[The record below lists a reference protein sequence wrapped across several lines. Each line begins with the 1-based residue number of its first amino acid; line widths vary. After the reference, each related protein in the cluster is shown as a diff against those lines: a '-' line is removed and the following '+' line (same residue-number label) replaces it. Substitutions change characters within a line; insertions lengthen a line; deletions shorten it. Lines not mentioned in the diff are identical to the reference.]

1 LQVPRFRI
9 VIGGVLFMQAKSSTG
24 RQRGKG
30 PRRFLTPEM
39 YTHWDRGLAIMAGMV
54 GVVLLFFLLLI
65 ALPITNSESSEPITG
80 TGTAG
85 ETAQSTTAPAQ
96 QATGRATATV
106 APAAGPDE
114 PRLSASTRQFPYVRR
129 GPGTNF
135 TVIMNLQ
142 QGQQVD
148 VIARSVD
155 RQWFQIVLPN
165 NARERGWVSQ
175 EFLTVEGDV
184 NTLPEVRE

>member
-1 LQVPRFRI
+1 
-9 VIGGVLFMQAKSSTG
+9 MQAKSSTG

-30 PRRFLTPEM
+30 PGRFLTPEM
-39 YTHWDRGLAIMAGMV
+39 YTHWDRGLAIIAGMI

-65 ALPITNSESSEPITG
+65 ALPIRESESSEPITG
-80 TGTAG
+80 TGAAD
-85 ETAQSTTAPAQ
+85 EASQPTTAPAQ
-96 QATGRATATV
+96 PATNRPAAAAAPATG
-106 APAAGPDE
+106 PDQ
-114 PRLSASTRQFPYVRR
+114 PRLSATSRQNPYVRR

-135 TVIMNLQ
+135 TVVMNLQ